1 MNKNQFEKYK
11 KEFIQWYGSYDTHF
25 YVTKA
30 KTFSISSVKDI
41 RKGLKELSDWFIEHK
56 VSTEEEKHFDN
67 FYRGSQTILGKLI
80 HSRLHGFQIWDNKT
94 QLYFT
99 YILEKNN
106 LISAKNRSPEIFKKY
121 RKVFDDIQ
129 EGKSYEKLE
138 KEYGKKLLYDIAA
151 NARNF
156 KNIFS
161 KLGFAWMEKNTGM
174 FITSTG
180 ERLIEEVK
188 EDLVDHRI
196 REIMERQATKWQLSN
211 PAAPLRYNNLRIFPF
226 IFLLELLLKIKDDPF
241 ISKLEYSLMVSRA
254 KEMKD
259 LNDIHQRLL
268 EYRALSDDQKK
279 SLKNDVERIKRERRN
294 LFEEI
299 MDSSSKELSFFGS
312 TLSCRYGRKDR
323 EPGIFVIDKNQAR
336 STIKEIKD
344 KKITFVSY
352 ERKDDWFNYFGEW
365 EDIPTQQQAVDYLLS
380 TGKKDEVKRIVELEE
395 YEPFIEQARESIQE
409 YHIEDFYHKNLEL
422 IERGLSLFV
431 DKYEK
436 TGRQYPTEVGRI
448 DLLCVTPDGQYVVIE
463 FKKGKSSDKIIGQV
477 FRYMG
482 WVLVNLSKDKT
493 VRGII
498 VARDFDHKLKYAIK
512 GIQYTEEINLL
523 KVIKHQFDVEE
534 VSIDSI

>member
-1 MNKNQFEKYK
+1 MNKKQFEKYK
-11 KEFIQWYGSYDTHF
+11 KEFIQWYGSHDTHF

-30 KTFSISSVKDI
+30 KTFSISSLEDI
-41 RKGLKELSDWFIEHK
+41 RKGLRILSDWFIEHNI
-56 VSTEEEKHFDN
+56 STEEEKHFDK
-67 FYRGSQTILGKLI
+67 FYRGSQTILGKIL
-80 HSRLHGFQIWDNKT
+80 HSRLHGFHIWDSKT
-94 QLYFT
+94 QLYYT

-106 LISAKNRSPEIFKKY
+106 LISAKNRPPHVFKKY
-121 RKVFDDIQ
+121 REVFDDIQ
-129 EGKSYEKLE
+129 EGKSYEELE
-138 KEYGKKLLYDIAA
+138 KKYETRLLNDIAA

-180 ERLIEEVK
+180 ERLIEDVK
-188 EDLVDHRI
+188 EEIVEHRI
-196 REIMERQATKWQLSN
+196 REIMERQATKWQLNN
-211 PAAPLRYNNLRIFPF
+211 PTAPPRYNDLKIFPF
-226 IFLLELLLKIKDDPF
+226 IFLLELFLELKEDKF
-241 ISKLEYSLMVSRA
+241 ISKLEYSLIVSRA
-254 KEMKD
+254 QKMDDLKD
-259 LNDIHQRLL
+259 IYKRLL

-279 SLKNDVERIKRERRN
+279 SLKNDVARIKRERRN
-294 LFEEI
+294 LLEEI
-299 MDSSSKELSFFGS
+299 MDSASKELSFFGS
-312 TLSCRYGRKDR
+312 TLSCRYGRKEEDS
-323 EPGIFVIDKNQAR
+323 GIYVIDKNQAI

-352 ERKDDWFNYFGEW
+352 EREDDWFNYFGEW

-380 TGKKDEVKRIVELEE
+380 TGKKEEVKRIVELEE

-422 IERGLSLFV
+422 IEKGLSLFV

-482 WVLVNLSKDKT
+482 WVFVNLSKDKT

-512 GIQYTEEINLL
+512 GIQYTEETNLL

-534 VSIDSI
+534 VAID